1 MQAVPTAA
9 ATSRAKARPDVVR
22 SSLLPEGDRG
32 LKGEPAARQRQIL
45 RLGLERGNQ
54 PRVVAGDMAA
64 AMVDVVAV
72 NRHIAAVG
80 AVPVRPPSGQ
90 YQ

>member
-1 MQAVPTAA
+1 MRAVPTAA
-9 ATSRAKARPDVVR
+9 ATSQAKAGPDVVR

-45 RLGLERGNQ
+45 ERGNQ
-54 PRVVAGDMAA
+54 PRVIAGDMAA

-80 AVPVRPPSGQ
+80 AVPVSPPSGQ